1 VLRLHYLL
9 LLMVMIVEF
18 FTPVVNTESFS
29 GFECSVF
36 YFFNGIVVYE
46 SGVNDTLVLETPQ
59 NISLIGGFNQTVTP
73 ILAYNLDFNSSTN
86 YYYFNVSEGSSYT
99 GFFIVRVEVCG
110 RSMEDALNTLRSG
123 LIDPGINPFGNNSI
137 PEEIKRDYIG
147 QGNRKVEEVVIPAY
161 EDWLRSH
168 YGLSTSDLSTLG
180 LVSTSAYF
188 VYGVYFTYDPS
199 AIPRSIDEVVDSRR
213 GDCDDLTRVLASM
226 LYHYNI
232 PAVQASGY
240 LYVKGLNITIPIEK
254 AKYTFLNNGPH
265 AFLYAY
271 IPGYGWLSTDFLA
284 GSMLVYPFIF
294 ESYTTI
300 IEVPREEVEEFLELH
315 RKLNATQVFA
325 VFNEEEYKS
334 LFSGEELLEKALS
347 FLYSKAGYITTKT
360 TTTPI
365 ETRTTQP
372 VETPTTNTPPEYTTN
387 TPTLTTGL
395 PKFKFST
402 TLMVALGFIILLVI
416 LLLLMHWRYMSFKPQ
431 P

>member
-1 VLRLHYLL
+1 MLRLHYLL
-9 LLMVMIVEF
+9 LL
-18 FTPVVNTESFS
+18 VVVLAEALIPAVSAESSS

-36 YFFNGIVVYE
+36 YFFNGIVVYD
-46 SGVNDTLVLETPQ
+46 SGISGPLVLETPQ
-59 NISLIGGFNQTVTP
+59 NITLIGGFNQTVTP
-73 ILAYNLDFNSSTN
+73 IIAYNLDFNSSIN
-86 YYYFNVSEGSSYT
+86 YYYFNVSQGSSYT
-99 GFFIVRVEVCG
+99 GFFIVRVEVCS

-123 LIDPGINPFGNNSI
+123 LTNPGINPFGNNSI
-137 PEEIKRDYIG
+137 PMEIKRDYIG

-161 EDWLRSH
+161 EDWLRSN

-188 VYGVYFTYDPS
+188 VYRVYFTYDPS
-199 AIPRSIDEVVDSRR
+199 ATPRSIDEVVDSRR

-240 LYVKGLNITIPIEK
+240 LYVKGLNITIPVEK
-254 AKYTFLNNGPH
+254 TKYIFLNNGPH

-300 IEVPREEVEEFLELH
+300 IEVPRERVEEFLELH

-325 VFNEEEYKS
+325 VFSEEEYKS
-334 LFSGEELLEKALS
+334 LFNGGELLEKALL
-347 FLYSKAGYITTKT
+347 FLYSKAGYNTT
-360 TTTPI
+360 TTTPT

-372 VETPTTNTPPEYTTN
+372 VEIPTTSTRSEYTNN

-402 TLMVALGFIILLVI
+402 ILMVALGFIVLLVI
-416 LLLLMHWRYMSFKPQ
+416 LLLIMHWRYASLKP
-431 P
+431 

>member
-9 LLMVMIVEF
+9 LLMVVLAEALIPAVSA
-18 FTPVVNTESFS
+18 ESSS

-36 YFFNGIVVYE
+36 YFFNGIVVYD
-46 SGVNDTLVLETPQ
+46 SGVSDTLVLETPQ
-59 NISLIGGFNQTVTP
+59 NITLIGGFNQTVTP
-73 ILAYNLDFNSSTN
+73 IIAYNLGFNSSIN
-86 YYYFNVSEGSSYT
+86 YYYFNVSQGSSYT
-99 GFFIVRVEVCG
+99 GFFIVRVEVCS

-123 LIDPGINPFGNNSI
+123 LTNPGINPFGNNSI
-137 PEEIKRDYIG
+137 PEEIKHDYIG

-161 EDWLRSH
+161 EDWLRSN

-188 VYGVYFTYDPS
+188 VYNVYFTYDPS
-199 AIPRSIDEVVDSRR
+199 ATPRSIDEVVDSRR

-240 LYVKGLNITIPIEK
+240 LYVKGLNITIPVEK
-254 AKYTFLNNGPH
+254 AKYIFLNNGPH

-325 VFNEEEYKS
+325 VFSEEEYKS
-334 LFSGEELLEKALS
+334 LFSGGELLEKALL
-347 FLYSKAGYITTKT
+347 FLYSKAGYNNTTTK
-360 TTTPI
+360 PI

-372 VETPTTNTPPEYTTN
+372 VETLTTNTLSEYTNN

-402 TLMVALGFIILLVI
+402 ILMIALGLIVLLVIILL
-416 LLLLMHWRYMSFKPQ
+416 LMMHWRYASLKP
-431 P
+431 

>member
-9 LLMVMIVEF
+9 LL
-18 FTPVVNTESFS
+18 VVVLAEAFIPAVSAESS
-29 GFECSVF
+29 IGFECSVF
-36 YFFNGIVVYE
+36 YFFNGIVVYD

-59 NISLIGGFNQTVTP
+59 NITLIGGFNQTVTP
-73 ILAYNLDFNSSTN
+73 ILAYNLGFNSSIN
-86 YYYFNVSEGSSYT
+86 YYYFNISQGSSYT
-99 GFFIVRVEVCG
+99 GFFIVRVEVCS
-110 RSMEDALNTLRSG
+110 RSMEEALNTLKSG
-123 LIDPGINPFGNNSI
+123 LTKPGINPFGNNSI

-161 EDWLRSH
+161 EDWLRSN

-188 VYGVYFTYDPS
+188 VYNVYFTYDPS

-240 LYVKGLNITIPIEK
+240 LYVKGFNITIPVEK

-300 IEVPREEVEEFLELH
+300 IEVPRERVKEFLELH
-315 RKLNATQVFA
+315 RKLKATQVFA
-325 VFNEEEYKS
+325 VFSEEEYKS
-334 LFSGEELLEKALS
+334 LFSGGELLEKALL
-347 FLYSKAGYITTKT
+347 FLYSKAGYNNT
-360 TTTPI
+360 TTTPT

-372 VETPTTNTPPEYTTN
+372 LETPTTNTLSEYTNN
-387 TPTLTTGL
+387 TPTQTTGL
-395 PKFKFST
+395 PKFKFTT

-416 LLLLMHWRYMSFKPQ
+416 LLLLMHWRYTSFKPQ
-431 P
+431 L

>member
-1 VLRLHYLL
+1 VLRLHHLL
-9 LLMVMIVEF
+9 LLMVVLAEALIPAVSA
-18 FTPVVNTESFS
+18 ESSS

-36 YFFNGIVVYE
+36 YFFNGIVVYD
-46 SGVNDTLVLETPQ
+46 SGVSDTLVLETPQ
-59 NISLIGGFNQTVTP
+59 NITLIGGFNQTVTP
-73 ILAYNLDFNSSTN
+73 IIAYNLGFNSTIN
-86 YYYFNVSEGSSYT
+86 YYYFNVSQGSSYT
-99 GFFIVRVEVCG
+99 GFFIVRVEVCS

-123 LIDPGINPFGNNSI
+123 LTNPGINPFGINFI

-161 EDWLRSH
+161 EDWLRSN
-168 YGLSTSDLSTLG
+168 YGLNTSDLSTLG

-188 VYGVYFTYDPS
+188 VYNVYFTYDPS
-199 AIPRSIDEVVDSRR
+199 ATPRSIDEVVDSRR

-240 LYVKGLNITIPIEK
+240 LYVKGLNITIPVEK
-254 AKYTFLNNGPH
+254 AKYIFLNNGPH

-325 VFNEEEYKS
+325 VFSEEEYKS
-334 LFSGEELLEKALS
+334 LFSGGELLEKALL
-347 FLYSKAGYITTKT
+347 FLYSKAGYNTT

-365 ETRTTQP
+365 ETRTTQS
-372 VETPTTNTPPEYTTN
+372 VETPTTNTLSEYTNN
-387 TPTLTTGL
+387 TPTLATGL
-395 PKFKFST
+395 PKFRFST
-402 TLMVALGFIILLVI
+402 ILMIALGFIILLVI
-416 LLLLMHWRYMSFKPQ
+416 LLLMMHWRYASFKPL

>member
-1 VLRLHYLL
+1 MVVLAEASIPA
-9 LLMVMIVEF
+9 VIVE
-18 FTPVVNTESFS
+18 SSS

-36 YFFNGIVVYE
+36 YFFNGIVVYD
-46 SGVNDTLVLETPQ
+46 SGVSDTLVLETPQ
-59 NISLIGGFNQTVTP
+59 NITLIGGFNQTVTP
-73 ILAYNLDFNSSTN
+73 IIAYNLGFNSSIN
-86 YYYFNVSEGSSYT
+86 YYYFNVSQGSSYT
-99 GFFIVRVEVCG
+99 GFFIVRVEVCS

-123 LIDPGINPFGNNSI
+123 LANPGINPFGDNSI

-147 QGNRKVEEVVIPAY
+147 QGSRKVEEVVIPAY
-161 EDWLRSH
+161 EDWLRSN
-168 YGLSTSDLSTLG
+168 YGLNTSDLSTLG

-188 VYGVYFTYDPS
+188 VYRVYFTYDPS
-199 AIPRSIDEVVDSRR
+199 ATPRSIDEVVDSRR

-240 LYVKGLNITIPIEK
+240 LYVKGLNITIPVEK
-254 AKYTFLNNGPH
+254 AKYVFLNNGPH

-325 VFNEEEYKS
+325 VFSEEEYKS
-334 LFSGEELLEKALS
+334 IFSGGELLEKALL
-347 FLYSKAGYITTKT
+347 FLYSKAGYNT
-360 TTTPI
+360 TTT
-365 ETRTTQP
+365 TL
-372 VETPTTNTPPEYTTN
+372 
-387 TPTLTTGL
+387 TLTTGL
-395 PKFKFST
+395 PKFRFST
-402 TLMVALGFIILLVI
+402 ILMIALGFIVLLVV
-416 LLLLMHWRYMSFKPQ
+416 LLLMHWKYASLKPL

>member
-9 LLMVMIVEF
+9 LL
-18 FTPVVNTESFS
+18 VVVLAEALIPAVSAESSS

-36 YFFNGIVVYE
+36 YFFNGIVVYD

-59 NISLIGGFNQTVTP
+59 NITLIGGFNQTVTP
-73 ILAYNLDFNSSTN
+73 IIAYNLDFNSSIN
-86 YYYFNVSEGSSYT
+86 YYYFNVSQGSSYT
-99 GFFIVRVEVCG
+99 GFFIVRVEVCS

-123 LIDPGINPFGNNSI
+123 LTNPGINPFGNNSI
-137 PEEIKRDYIG
+137 PEEIKHDYIG

-161 EDWLRSH
+161 EDWLRSN

-188 VYGVYFTYDPS
+188 VYNVYFTYDPS
-199 AIPRSIDEVVDSRR
+199 ATPRSIDEVVDSRR

-240 LYVKGLNITIPIEK
+240 LYVKGLNITIPVEK
-254 AKYTFLNNGPH
+254 AKYIFLNNGPH

-325 VFNEEEYKS
+325 VFSEEEYKS
-334 LFSGEELLEKALS
+334 LFSGGELLEKALL
-347 FLYSKAGYITTKT
+347 FLYSKAGYNNTTTK
-360 TTTPI
+360 PI

-372 VETPTTNTPPEYTTN
+372 VETLTTNTLSEYTNN

-402 TLMVALGFIILLVI
+402 ILMIALGLIVLLVIILL
-416 LLLLMHWRYMSFKPQ
+416 LMMHWRYASLKP
-431 P
+431 

>member
-1 VLRLHYLL
+1 MLRLHYLL
-9 LLMVMIVEF
+9 LL
-18 FTPVVNTESFS
+18 VVVLAEALIPAVSAESSS

-36 YFFNGIVVYE
+36 YFFNGIVVYD
-46 SGVNDTLVLETPQ
+46 SGVSDTLVLETPQ
-59 NISLIGGFNQTVTP
+59 NITLIGGFNQTVTP
-73 ILAYNLDFNSSTN
+73 IIAYNLGFNSSIN
-86 YYYFNVSEGSSYT
+86 YYYFNVSQGSSYT
-99 GFFIVRVEVCG
+99 GFFIVRVEVCS

-123 LIDPGINPFGNNSI
+123 LTNPGINPFGNNSI
-137 PEEIKRDYIG
+137 PEEIKHDYIG

-161 EDWLRSH
+161 EDWLRSN

-188 VYGVYFTYDPS
+188 VYNVYFTYDPS
-199 AIPRSIDEVVDSRR
+199 ATPRSIDEVVDSRR

-240 LYVKGLNITIPIEK
+240 LYVKGLNITIPVEK
-254 AKYTFLNNGPH
+254 AKYIFLNNGPH

-325 VFNEEEYKS
+325 VFSEEEYKS
-334 LFSGEELLEKALS
+334 LFSGGELLEKALL
-347 FLYSKAGYITTKT
+347 FLYSKAGYNTT

-372 VETPTTNTPPEYTTN
+372 FETPATNTFSEYTNN

-402 TLMVALGFIILLVI
+402 ILMIALGFIVLLVI
-416 LLLLMHWRYMSFKPQ
+416 LLLMMHWRYASFKLQ

>member
-1 VLRLHYLL
+1 MLRLHQLL
-9 LLMVMIVEF
+9 LLMVVLAEASIPAVIVE
-18 FTPVVNTESFS
+18 SSS

-36 YFFNGIVVYE
+36 YFFNGIVVYD
-46 SGVNDTLVLETPQ
+46 SGVSDTLVLETPQ
-59 NISLIGGFNQTVTP
+59 NITLIGGFNQTVTP
-73 ILAYNLDFNSSTN
+73 IIAYNLGFNSSIN
-86 YYYFNVSEGSSYT
+86 YYYFNVSQGSSYT
-99 GFFIVRVEVCG
+99 GFFIVRVEVCS

-123 LIDPGINPFGNNSI
+123 LANPGINPFGDNSI

-147 QGNRKVEEVVIPAY
+147 QGSRKVEEVVIPAY
-161 EDWLRSH
+161 EDWLRSN
-168 YGLSTSDLSTLG
+168 YGLNTSDLSTLG

-188 VYGVYFTYDPS
+188 VYRVYFTYDPS
-199 AIPRSIDEVVDSRR
+199 ATPRSIDEVVDSRR

-240 LYVKGLNITIPIEK
+240 LYVKGLNITIPVEK
-254 AKYTFLNNGPH
+254 AKYVFLNNGPH

-325 VFNEEEYKS
+325 VFSEEEYKS
-334 LFSGEELLEKALS
+334 IFSGGELLEKALL
-347 FLYSKAGYITTKT
+347 FLYSKAGYNT
-360 TTTPI
+360 TTT
-365 ETRTTQP
+365 TL
-372 VETPTTNTPPEYTTN
+372 
-387 TPTLTTGL
+387 TLTTGL
-395 PKFKFST
+395 PKFRFST
-402 TLMVALGFIILLVI
+402 ILMIALGFIVLLVV
-416 LLLLMHWRYMSFKPQ
+416 LLLMHWKYASLKPL